1 MLKLDLQFFGGRGA
15 SSGGGGGGD
24 GGGGATG
31 ELGLPDG
38 TKVEFEG
45 TLHFDG
51 DDKTLTADQ
60 RRVITEWED
69 KRYKNKVEYAYAVDE
84 NGNPIGREIKG
95 GKGSVRTPYAYHDT
109 PNGTF
114 SHVHP
119 REDGVLGGTFS
130 DADMKNFANHR
141 GRTIR
146 ATAKEG
152 TYSMSK
158 GSGFDKDGFKKYVAT
173 GHGEFKA
180 TNRRLS
186 DAVYQRYK
194 SGQITYAEY
203 KLGAAKAFNTALVGL
218 HEHYRK
224 GQQNY
229 GYTYTLEGRK

>member
-1 MLKLDLQFFGGRGA
+1 MLKIDLQFFGGRGA
-15 SSGGGGGGD
+15 SSGGGG

-51 DDKTLTADQ
+51 DDPELTGKARQ
-60 RRVITEWED
+60 VITDWED
-69 KRYKNKVEYAYAVDE
+69 KRFKNKVEYAYAVDAD
-84 NGNPIGREIKG
+84 GNPVGAERKG
-95 GKGSVRTPYAYHDT
+95 GKGSVRTPVSYHDS
-109 PNGTF
+109 PDGTF

-130 DADMKNFANHR
+130 GQDMRNFANYR
-141 GRTIR
+141 GKTIR

-158 GSGFDKDGFKKYVAT
+158 KKGFDSAGFKKYAAT
-173 GHGEFKA
+173 GESEFKA
-180 TNRRLS
+180 NNRKLH
-186 DAVYQRYK
+186 DVVYQQYR
-194 SGQITYAEY
+194 SGQITYSQY

-224 GQQNY
+224 GQQQY